1 MSQLPPRRRSSQFL
15 QTLASVLPRSHAL
28 SLPPEEE
35 LLERS
40 ELEAA
45 SERFFHRN
53 FAECDLPLNLY
64 DRFGMRQ
71 CDPFIADDQPR
82 FPATMAVPAASASGC
97 TFVVAEAALYFLYDR
112 IAQWDDAPGHLAFV
126 AVRIG
131 PELLPALED
140 GVPAGPALSRSEY
153 LLLSHLLCGENLKA
167 AAAALGASYD
177 TKRKQVQLILDKFG
191 AASQT
196 ALLRSLTL
204 EVTARV
210 LDALLPRQRRRPEA
224 LLIKRQFGRDVVV
237 NTITAEDGL
246 DLPVWEFGARRG
258 RTILYFH
265 NMLTPV
271 VFRDDMPEVLR
282 RNDLRWLVVP
292 RHFLDAASGPGDTD
306 LRMARIMRALADTV
320 AHLADGPVICLGES
334 AGVSWAVH
342 FVRRNPDLA
351 DHLLLLATPQPMP
364 SLEGAQSPTIYAE
377 ISDKL
382 RRDARVTAGLARV
395 YNALARVPTLAR
407 KGLRHLYRQSS
418 PDLTTLEEMFEQ
430 AHFFDW
436 LRLIANAAT
445 RSSMEEIGALQ
456 RNWLADLRA
465 LNCAVTFIHGAQD
478 TISPADEIEILADS
492 LPVAEFLRVE
502 NAGHFVMSQHFSAL
516 AAHVAALSSGQAG

>member
-1 MSQLPPRRRSSQFL
+1 MSQLPPRQRGSQFF
-15 QTLASVLPRSHAL
+15 QTLVSVLPRSHAL
-28 SLPPEEE
+28 SLPPEED

-40 ELEAA
+40 ELETM

-53 FAECDLPLNLY
+53 FAECDLFVNLY

-71 CDPFIADDQPR
+71 IDPFIAEGKPG
-82 FPATMAVPAASASGC
+82 FPATMAVPASSPSGC
-97 TFVVAEAALYFLYDR
+97 TFVVAEAALFFLYDR
-112 IAQWDDAPGHLAFV
+112 VAQWDDAPGHLAFV

-131 PELLPALED
+131 PELLPALGD
-140 GVPAGPALSRSEY
+140 GAPAGPALSRSEY

-167 AAAALGASYD
+167 AAASLGASYD

-224 LLIKRQFGRDVVV
+224 QLVKRQFGRDVVV
-237 NTITAEDGL
+237 NTITTDDGL

-258 RTILYFH
+258 RPILYFH

-271 VFRDDMPEVLR
+271 VFRDDLPEVLR
-282 RNDLRWLVVP
+282 RHNLRWLVVP

-306 LRMARIMRALADTV
+306 LRVARLMRALADTV
-320 AHLADGPVICLGES
+320 AHLTDGPVTCLGES

-351 DHLLLLATPQPMP
+351 EHLFLLATPQPMP
-364 SLEGAQSPTIYAE
+364 SLDDAHGPTIYAE

-407 KGLRHLYRQSS
+407 RGLRHLYRQSP
-418 PDLTTLEEMFEQ
+418 PDLATLEKMFTQ
-430 AHFFDW
+430 APFFDW
-436 LRLIANAAT
+436 LRLIANVAT
-445 RSSMEEIGALQ
+445 RSSMEEITVLQ

-478 TISPADEIEILADS
+478 TISPPDEIEILADS
-492 LPVAEFLRVE
+492 LPVAEFLRIE
-502 NAGHFVMSQHFSAL
+502 NAGHFVMSQHFPAL
-516 AAHVAALSSGQAG
+516 AAHIAALPGGQVG